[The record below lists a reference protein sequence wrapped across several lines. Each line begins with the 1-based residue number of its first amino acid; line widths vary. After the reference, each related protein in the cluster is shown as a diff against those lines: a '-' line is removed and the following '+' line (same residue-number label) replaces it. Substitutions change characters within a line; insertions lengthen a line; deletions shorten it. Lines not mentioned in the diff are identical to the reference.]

1 MGSQHP
7 QLLVIEGLAQGDRV
21 LEDAW
26 VLDLK
31 TRTWRKVAREI
42 ILSLL
47 YDVCGAIHVYVIM
60 DVAIVACHD
69 TDFVKQVHKHG

>member
-7 QLLVIEGLAQGDRV
+7 QLLVIGGWDLENRI

-26 VLDLK
+26 VLDLN

-47 YDVCGAIHVYVIM
+47 YDVCGAVHVYVIM
-60 DVAIVACHD
+60 DVAIGAGHD
-69 TDFVKQVHKHG
+69 TDFMKQVHKHG

>member
-7 QLLVIEGLAQGDRV
+7 QLLVIGGWDQGGRA
-21 LEDAW
+21 LEDAL

-47 YDVCGAIHVYVIM
+47 YDVCGAMHVYVIL
-60 DVAIVACHD
+60 DIAIVACHD
-69 TDFVKQVHKHG
+69 THFVKQVHKHG

>member
-7 QLLVIEGLAQGDRV
+7 QLLVIGGEDQSSRV

-31 TRTWRKVAREI
+31 TRTWREVARESV
-42 ILSLL
+42 LSLL

-60 DVAIVACHD
+60 DVAIVVCHD
-69 TDFVKQVHKHG
+69 TDFVKQVHQHG

>member
-7 QLLVIEGLAQGDRV
+7 QLLVIGGVDQGNRV

-26 VLDLK
+26 VLNLK

-47 YDVCGAIHVYVIM
+47 YNVCGAIHVYVIM